1 MNQYMFL
8 FTISPVQSFISQA
21 RKAQDLYAGSRL
33 LSDLI
38 DVTTKA
44 LPDKTELIYP
54 DKKLS
59 SKPNRFICVI
69 EENDAIAVKEIGYNL
84 ERVLQKEL
92 KNTAISIYTSNLKEE
107 LPSNFIRQVENYFQ
121 INWVSIPCKKDENYK
136 KYYKE
141 IEAML
146 GAVKNVRIFN
156 QMEGEIGRKC
166 SLC

>member
-69 EENDAIAVKEIGYNL
+69 EENDAIAVEVDKFRKERRL
-84 ERVLQKEL
+84 E
-92 KNTAISIYTSNLKEE
+92 EE
-107 LPSNFIRQVENYFQ
+107 
-121 INWVSIPCKKDENYK
+121 
-136 KYYKE
+136 
-141 IEAML
+141 
-146 GAVKNVRIFN
+146 IF
-156 QMEGEIGRKC
+156 
-166 SLC
+166 